1 MSAPVKY
8 AGVRAFAK
16 TVAGHH
22 FHRPPNR
29 RPAAYFENPCQINGL
44 AKSAVN
50 CAFHPRIAAPQNA
63 NRLAFSPPPV
73 AAT

>member
-44 AKSAVN
+44 AKTCGAAS
-50 CAFHPRIAAPQNA
+50 FHPRIAAMGKP
-63 NRLAFSPPPV
+63 NRFGFSPPPV
-73 AAT
+73 AAP